1 MPAGIGEQP
10 TNKLGLRHR
19 LVRVAEVD
27 GEHKLVLF
35 GRPTSGGPVVSRY
48 TRLLDRQSGL
58 TAKLERLR
66 ARLGEP
72 AETEVVTGRPYY
84 LSPDSAERLSVEEMV
99 EKLAAYDVVSFDVFD
114 TALFRAVERPND
126 VFRIMG
132 SRLAVDRFA
141 RIRKSA
147 EAHARNENHRHKGS
161 REVTLREIYAVMQER
176 YAADP
181 AWETMEQELEIELSR
196 PNPYIKTVFDRLV
209 TMGRTVVF
217 MSDMYLPRE
226 VLEEMLVRNGYQ
238 GYEKVYVSNEY
249 QRRKGDGTLQQ
260 VLLDNYAEKTIVH
273 VGDVYEADVEQSE
286 RAGLAAVYNPDQ
298 HQLVREPDMG
308 TLAGSFYGALVDN
321 TLASGVWSEGL
332 HYTHGFRVGG
342 ILALGF
348 CEFIEKVVAEKS
360 IDKVLFCGRDCDV
373 LSRVYERE
381 YGSVESAYIDISR
394 YAASGIT
401 LDLNFDEYIGRS
413 FFRWFGESRNS
424 KTIEQLMLDTGF
436 GYLVPYLE
444 KADIERFLFPASA
457 NRRKLEQFFWD
468 HKSVIEDHNSTSV
481 AAAKSYFG
489 SAVGDARRVL
499 VVDIGWSGTC
509 LTALRHF
516 FRTAMAERSV
526 EMFGALMCTSRSEQL
541 TDTVS
546 DGFISPYIYSPMSN
560 MDMTRFMMPGGRNA
574 VRRTDLLHHPLEY
587 LFTEVASS
595 VVGYGF
601 ADDGTAIALRGNN
614 APSNTE
620 QISEMQ
626 RGIEDFVAAY
636 LDYSHDYTDIR
647 PVSPYVA
654 FNPLRAAI
662 QNEAYLYD
670 VYKDFIYDATPA
682 LFGEE
687 THTERFGDLFSLPG
701 ATTSRQLAS
710 RTTGSHGTVEQ
721 ADGDDP
727 RRIVFISPEMIYAG
741 APRSLLRMC
750 KVAAAQGFEPIVW
763 TAKPGPFTKEFEA
776 YGFRVEVVRTNPA
789 RPNKVFNRL
798 PDGVELVVCNT
809 VVTDDYVRA
818 LEGRVPLVWYVREAS
833 NLPDFFRSNPDR
845 RETLR
850 NSKSVCVVSEYAAA
864 AVAEYAEGRID
875 VVHNSVEDVSELAGA
890 YEFASGGKHRFI
902 QLGTIEHRKG
912 YDLFVAA
919 YKALPESYRTRAELH
934 FAGGF
939 INSGSSFSS
948 YLFGQIEGEEGI
960 HFHGLV
966 SDERRKIEL
975 MSQMDTVVV
984 ASRDESFSLVALE
997 GAMLSKPLIVT
1008 ENVGAKYV
1016 VDDANGLVVDAG
1028 SVAALRDAFMTMMDK
1043 DEQTIRAMGEA
1054 SRRSYD
1060 ERASMEV
1067 YHRDLMKMFHRRIDA
1082 GAAGRRRDWS
1092 RLTAL
1097 SRPGTAVAGAR
1108 RPRVIVSL
1116 TSIPTRTHKLGE
1128 CIDSVLQQTMPAD
1141 QVVLWL
1147 STQNFPRREEDLPED
1162 LLGRVGARFRIA
1174 WVAGDIA
1181 PHKKYFYAMQEHPDD
1196 IIITVDDD
1204 VIYSENLVESLYQG
1218 HLEHP
1223 RAIISERANLIMFRP
1238 DGTLREYDGWI
1249 YNCQFLRGTPSYQLL
1264 PTGIAGVLYPPG
1276 ALPEA
1281 AFDLEAITS
1290 TSLRADDLWLKVMT
1304 TLNGYPV
1311 WMPRT
1316 EVGYETIE
1324 EVQAVGLWRANS
1336 FQGGNDAAL
1345 GRILDHVQNSL
1356 GVPRESL
1363 LRRIQGVADDG
1374 RVLGS
1379 EELDLTPMAPWPTSA
1394 SAPLAGSVV
1403 A

>member
-1 MPAGIGEQP
+1 MPAGMGEQP

-19 LVRVAEVD
+19 MVRVAEVD

-58 TAKLERLR
+58 NAKIERLR
-66 ARLGEP
+66 ARLGET
-72 AETEVVTGRPYY
+72 AGEELETGRPYY
-84 LSPDSAERLSVEEMV
+84 LKPDSLERLSIEEMV
-99 EKLAAYDVVSFDVFD
+99 ETLAAYDVVSFDIFD

-132 SRLAVDRFA
+132 SRLGVDRFA
-141 RIRKSA
+141 RIRKGA
-147 EAHARNENHRHKGS
+147 EGHARMENNRNKGS
-161 REVTLREIYAVMQER
+161 REVTLREIYAVMEER
-176 YAADP
+176 YAAPP
-181 AWETMEQELEIELSR
+181 AWEEMEQALEIELSR
-196 PNPYIKTVFDRLV
+196 PNPYIREVFDQLIA
-209 TMGRTVVF
+209 MGKTVVF

-226 VLEEMLVRNGYQ
+226 TLEEMLVRNGYA
-238 GYEKVYVSNEY
+238 GYEKIYVSNEY
-249 QRRKGDGTLQQ
+249 LRRKGDGTLQQ
-260 VLLDNYAEKTIVH
+260 VLLDNYSETSIVH

-286 RAGLAAVYNPDQ
+286 KAGLAAVHNPDQ

-308 TLAGSFYGALVDN
+308 NLAGSFYGALVDN
-321 TLASGVWSEGL
+321 SLGSGTWSEGL
-332 HYTHGFRVGG
+332 HYTHGYRVGG

-348 CEFIEKVVAEKS
+348 AEFIEQVVRDKS
-360 IDKVLFCGRDCDV
+360 VDKVLFCGRDCDV
-373 LSRVYERE
+373 LSRIYERD
-381 YGSVESAYIDISR
+381 YGSVDSAYIDISR
-394 YAASGIT
+394 YAISGIT
-401 LDLNFDEYIGRS
+401 LDLNFDDYVGRS

-424 KTIEQLMLDTGF
+424 KTIEQLMNDTGF

-444 KADIERFLFPASA
+444 QADIERFLFPASA

-468 HKSVIEDHNSTSV
+468 HKAVIEEHNRTSV
-481 AAAKSYFG
+481 AAAKSYFEN
-489 SAVGDARRVL
+489 AVGDAQRVL

-516 FRTAMAERSV
+516 FRTAMADRPMEV
-526 EMFGALMCTSRSEQL
+526 FGALMCTSRSEQL

-546 DGFISPYIYSPMSN
+546 DGFISPYIYSPLGN
-560 MDMTRFMMPGGRNA
+560 MDLTRFMMPGGRNA

-601 ADDGTAIALRGNN
+601 DEDGKPVALRGNN
-614 APSNTE
+614 APSNVE

-626 RGIEDFVAAY
+626 RGIEDFVTAY
-636 LDYSHDYTDIR
+636 LDYSRAYADIR

-662 QNEAYLYD
+662 QNEAYLYE

-701 ATTSRQLAS
+701 ATMSNVLAPS
-710 RTTGSHGTVEQ
+710 VTEGVT
-721 ADGDDP
+721 P

-750 KVAAAQGFEPIVW
+750 KVAAAQGFEPVVW
-763 TAKPGPFTKEFEA
+763 TAKPGPFAKEFEA

-818 LEGRVPLVWYVREAS
+818 LEGRVPVVWYVREAS
-833 NLPDFFRSNPDR
+833 NLPDFFRANPER

-850 NSKSVCVVSEYAAA
+850 HSKSVCVVSEYAAA
-864 AVAEYAEGRID
+864 AVAKYADGPIE
-875 VVHNSVEDVSELAGA
+875 VVHNSVEDVSDLAGP
-890 YEFASGGKHRFI
+890 YEFAGGGKHRFI
-902 QLGTIEHRKG
+902 QMGTIEHRKG
-912 YDLFVAA
+912 YDLFVEA
-919 YKALPESYRTRAELH
+919 YKSLPDSYRKRAELH

-975 MSQMDTVVV
+975 MSRMDTVVV

-1016 VDDANGLVVDAG
+1016 VDEDNGLVIEAG
-1028 SVAALRDAFMTMMDK
+1028 SVEALRDAFVAMMDK
-1043 DEQTIRAMGEA
+1043 DEDSIRAMGSA
-1054 SRRSYD
+1054 SRRSYE
-1060 ERASMEV
+1060 ERASMDV
-1067 YHRDLMKMFHRRIDA
+1067 YHRELGAMFNRRIEA
-1082 GAAGRRRDWS
+1082 GVSGKRRDWS
-1092 RLTAL
+1092 RLEAP
-1097 SRPGTAVAGAR
+1097 SKPAKAVAGKR

-1116 TSIPTRTHKLGE
+1116 TSIPTRTHMLGA
-1128 CIDSVLQQTMPAD
+1128 CIDSLLHQTMPAD

-1147 STQNFPRREEDLPED
+1147 SVQNFPGRDTDLPED
-1162 LLGRVGARFRIA
+1162 LLAKVGDRFRIA
-1174 WVAGDIA
+1174 WVDGDIA
-1181 PHKKYFYAMQEHPDD
+1181 PHKKYFYAMQENPDD
-1196 IIITVDDD
+1196 LIITVDDD
-1204 VIYSENLVESLYQG
+1204 VVYSENLVESLYQG
-1218 HLEHP
+1218 HLENPH
-1223 RAIISERANLIMFRP
+1223 AIISERANLIMFRP
-1238 DGTLREYDGWI
+1238 DGSLREYDGWI

-1281 AFDLEAITS
+1281 AFDLDAIGS
-1290 TSLRADDLWLKVMT
+1290 TSLRADDLWLKIMA

-1311 WMPRT
+1311 WMPRK

-1324 EVQAVGLWRANS
+1324 EVQSVGLWRANS

-1345 GRILDHVQNSL
+1345 DLVLDHVQDSL
-1356 GVPRESL
+1356 GVSREIL
-1363 LRRIQGVADDG
+1363 LRRIRGIAADGHVIGADEIDLEP
-1374 RVLGS
+1374 LG
-1379 EELDLTPMAPWPTSA
+1379 
-1394 SAPLAGSVV
+1394 
-1403 A
+1403 

>member
-1 MPAGIGEQP
+1 MPAGMDEQP

-19 LVRVAEVD
+19 MVRVAEVD

-58 TAKLERLR
+58 NAKIERLR
-66 ARLGEP
+66 ARLGETP
-72 AETEVVTGRPYY
+72 GTEPESGRPYY
-84 LSPDSAERLSVEEMV
+84 LKPDSAERLSVEEMV
-99 EKLAAYDVVSFDVFD
+99 ETLAAYDVVSFDVFD
-114 TALFRAVERPND
+114 TALFRTVERPND

-132 SRLAVDRFA
+132 SRLGVDRFA

-147 EAHARNENHRHKGS
+147 EGHARTENNRHKGS
-161 REVTLREIYAVMQER
+161 REVTLREIYAVMEDR
-176 YAADP
+176 YGAP
-181 AWETMEQELEIELSR
+181 LAWEEMEQALEIELSR
-196 PNPYIKTVFDRLV
+196 PNPYVKTVFDQLIAL
-209 TMGRTVVF
+209 GKTVVF

-226 VLEEMLVRNGYQ
+226 TLEEMLVRNGYA

-249 QRRKGDGTLQQ
+249 LRRKGDGTLQQ
-260 VLLDNYAEKTIVH
+260 VLIDNYSSETSIVH

-286 RAGLAAVYNPDQ
+286 KAGLSAVHNPDQ

-308 TLAGSFYGALVDN
+308 NLAGSFYGALVDN
-321 TLASGVWSEGL
+321 TLGSGTWSEGL
-332 HYTHGFRVGG
+332 HYTHGYRVGG

-348 CEFIEKVVAEKS
+348 CEFIEQVVRDKS

-373 LSRVYERE
+373 LSRVYERD
-381 YGSVESAYIDISR
+381 YGSVDSAYIDISR

-401 LDLNFDEYIGRS
+401 LDLNFDDYVGRS

-424 KTIEQLMLDTGF
+424 KTIEQLMDDTGF

-444 KADIERFLFPASA
+444 SADIERFLFPASA

-468 HKSVIEDHNSTSV
+468 HKAVIEEHNRTSV
-481 AAAKSYFG
+481 DAAKRYFEN
-489 SAVGDARRVL
+489 AVGDAQRVL

-516 FRTAMAERSV
+516 FRTAMADRSV
-526 EMFGALMCTSRSEQL
+526 EVFGALMCTSRSEQL

-546 DGFISPYIYSPMSN
+546 DGFISPYIYSPLGN
-560 MDMTRFMMPGGRNA
+560 MDLTRFMMPGGRNA

-601 ADDGTAIALRGNN
+601 DADGNPTALRGNN
-614 APSNTE
+614 APSNIE

-626 RGIEDFVAAY
+626 RGVEDFVTAY
-636 LDYSHDYTDIR
+636 LDYSRAYADIR

-662 QNEAYLYD
+662 QNETYLYD

-701 ATTSRQLAS
+701 ATTSTALAS
-710 RTTGSHGTVEQ
+710 RVAEGVTT
-721 ADGDDP
+721 

-750 KVAAAQGFEPIVW
+750 KVAAAQGFEPVVW
-763 TAKPGPFTKEFEA
+763 TAKPGPFAKEFEA
-776 YGFRVEVVRTNPA
+776 YGFRVEVVRTNPD
-789 RPNKVFNRL
+789 RPNKIFNLL
-798 PDGVELVVCNT
+798 PEGVELVVCNT

-833 NLPDFFRSNPDR
+833 NLPDFFRSNPQR

-850 NSKSVCVVSEYAAA
+850 TSRSVCVVSEYAAA
-864 AVAEYAEGRID
+864 AVAKYAEGPIE
-875 VVHNSVEDVSELAGA
+875 VVHNSVEDVSALAVP
-890 YEFASGGKHRFI
+890 YEVRKDGKHRFA

-919 YKALPESYRTRAELH
+919 YKSLPDGYRSRAELH

-948 YLFGQIEGEEGI
+948 YLFGEVEGEEGI

-966 SDERRKIEL
+966 SDERTKIEL
-975 MSQMDTVVV
+975 LSQMDTVVV

-1016 VDDANGLVVDAG
+1016 VDEANGLVTESG
-1028 SVAALRDAFMTMMDK
+1028 RVAALCEAFMSMMDR
-1043 DEQTIRAMGEA
+1043 DEETLRAMGAA

-1067 YHRDLMKMFHRRIDA
+1067 YHRDIGAMFTSRIEAGPLAKRHDKPERRLVKA
-1082 GAAGRRRDWS
+1082 GVQ
-1092 RLTAL
+1092 
-1097 SRPGTAVAGAR
+1097 RPQI
-1108 RPRVIVSL
+1108 IVSL
-1116 TSIPTRTHKLGE
+1116 TSIPSRMETIGD
-1128 CIDSVLQQTMPAD
+1128 CIDSLLRQTMPAD
-1141 QVVLWL
+1141 GVVLWL
-1147 STQNFPRREEDLPED
+1147 SRVNFPGAEADLPAD
-1162 LLGRVGARFRIA
+1162 ILARQSERFHIA
-1174 WVAGDIA
+1174 WVEGDIA
-1181 PHKKYFYAMQEHPDD
+1181 PHKKYFYAMQKYRDAVV
-1196 IIITVDDD
+1196 ITVDDD
-1204 VIYSENLVESLYQG
+1204 VVYDEKLVENLYQG
-1218 HLEHP
+1218 HLENP
-1223 RAIISERANLIMFRP
+1223 RAIIAERANLIMFRP
-1238 DGTLREYDGWI
+1238 DGALREYDGWI
-1249 YNCQFLRGTPSYQLL
+1249 YDCKFLRGTASYQLL

-1276 ALPEA
+1276 ALPAE
-1281 AFDLEAITS
+1281 AFDIDAIQR
-1290 TSLRADDLWLKVMT
+1290 TSLRADDLWLKVLAT
-1304 TLNGYPV
+1304 INGYPV

-1316 EVGYETIE
+1316 AAGYSAIE
-1324 EVQAVGLWRANS
+1324 QAQSVGLWRANS

-1345 GRILDHVQNSL
+1345 ASVLDHAEQAL
-1356 GVPRESL
+1356 GVSRDVL
-1363 LRRIQGVADDG
+1363 LRRIRGVADDG
-1374 RVLGS
+1374 RVVGAD
-1379 EELDLTPMAPWPTSA
+1379 EVDLTP
-1394 SAPLAGSVV
+1394 LI
-1403 A
+1403 